1 MKNMAKFL
9 LPFIIILLNVAILLN
24 GLVFNARSDLRTSFL
39 EKITIRVVN
48 AKNEKITG
56 ANIYAITY
64 NNKKTLYSSLW
75 EDHLPS
81 VKKICIQVP
90 IDKLNSIDKIIVTI
104 GKKILT
110 FDNIDKLYNSNVS
123 PKILSDNRKQIA
135 TTIELPIIPEH
146 SLIAG
151 IFGGLAPIINLNTN
165 LFEILFQ
172 ISINLLP
179 AISFILILI
188 TLVYFFIIKCESTY
202 RIAFFTLQK
211 NISVQGKN
219 NNIVYNVS
227 IFVITLLITAFYA
240 NRGFDVHHNGLMFY
254 IALKISEGHMLF
266 KEIYS
271 HYGPLTSLL
280 QAASLLIVAK
290 KMIVIQYLTAITY
303 ALIYCLCFNIWKRFL
318 PISWALFSVVISIL
332 LAPYIDERMLPWSSV
347 TALLFQAIAL
357 FYMIKYND
365 NNKQYNLYVTGI
377 AIALCFWSRQDV
389 GLLLLITV
397 LLYMIV
403 ILKNRKE
410 LLLKAGAILIG
421 FSIISL
427 FFIIWLS
434 ANGAIYDWWEQNI
447 IGIFNWAFSV
457 GNTAAITVSLNKIIY
472 LPIRLLPLS
481 FWTFFPIMMLLLFF
495 SGLSGNIK
503 KGELTNASRMS
514 LLIAFFYLS
523 SWVQF
528 FPQGGH
534 DHYYWA
540 SLPFIGIFIS
550 IIIRGFE
557 ECMLTRRKVT
567 VVILLL
573 TVLVTVK
580 EVVPFITSGIDRLC
594 TPYYEIKTPY
604 VLQGM
609 KIPHKEIVLAY
620 QKLDS
625 ALIAY
630 QKQFKPIDMISLSNF
645 DILVLTLVNNNKPL
659 TPFPTSS
666 FAIEPLRTTSGYDQR
681 IDNAIKNKSVL
692 VYAEDDIEISGY
704 RKYFYIKN
712 KEKLGFSD
720 YTWFIYSPEM
730 NGTEGN

>member
-1 MKNMAKFL
+1 MKNIAKFL
-9 LPFIIILLNVAILLN
+9 LPFTIILLNVAILLN
-24 GLVFNARSDLRTSFL
+24 GLVFNASSDLRTSFL
-39 EKITIRVVN
+39 EKVTVHVVN

-56 ANIYAITY
+56 VNIYAITY
-64 NNKKTLYSSLW
+64 TNKTLDSSLW
-75 EDHLPS
+75 ADILPS
-81 VKKICIQVP
+81 IKKICIKIP
-90 IDKLNSIDKIIVTI
+90 NDKLSSIDKIIVTI
-104 GKKILT
+104 GKKSLT
-110 FDNIDKLYNSNVS
+110 FDDIDKLYNSNV
-123 PKILSDNRKQIA
+123 PPPMLSDNRKQIE

-151 IFGGLAPIINLNTN
+151 ILGRLAPIINLNTN

-172 ISINLLP
+172 VSIILLP
-179 AISFILILI
+179 VISFILILI
-188 TLVYFFIIKCESTY
+188 TLVYYFVIKCDATNS
-202 RIAFFTLQK
+202 IAFFTLQK

-240 NRGFDVHHNGLMFY
+240 TRGFDVLHNGLMFY

-303 ALIYCLCFNIWKRFL
+303 AIIYCLCFNIWKRFL

-332 LAPYIDERMLPWSSV
+332 LAPYIDEEMLPWSSV
-347 TALLFQAIAL
+347 TALLFQAIAF

-377 AIALCFWSRQDV
+377 AIALCFWSRQPV

-410 LLLKAGAILIG
+410 LLLKAGAILLG
-421 FSIISL
+421 FSIVSL
-427 FFIIWLS
+427 LFIIWLS
-434 ANGAIYDWWEQNI
+434 ANGAIYDWWQQNF

-457 GNTAAITVSLNKIIY
+457 SNETPINAKINKFISHLICF
-472 LPIRLLPLS
+472 LPLS
-481 FWTFFPIMMLLLFF
+481 IWIFFPLMMLFLFF
-495 SGLSGNIK
+495 SGSSGNVK
-503 KGELTNASRMS
+503 KRELTNASRMS
-514 LLIAFFYLS
+514 LLIAFFYLG
-523 SWVQF
+523 SWAQF
-528 FPQGGH
+528 FPTADH
-534 DHYYWA
+534 RHYYWA
-540 SLPFIGIFIS
+540 ALPFIGIFIS
-550 IIIRGFE
+550 IIVGCFE
-557 ECMLTRRKVT
+557 ECMLTRRKVV

-573 TVLVTVK
+573 TVLVTIK

-630 QKQFKPIDMISLSNF
+630 QKQFKHFDMISLSKYNV
-645 DILVLTLVNNNKPL
+645 LVLTLVNNNKPL
-659 TPFPTSS
+659 TPFPTPV
-666 FAIEPLRTTSGYDQR
+666 FAIEPSKTAGDYDQR

-692 VYAEDDIEISGY
+692 VYTENDILINGY

-712 KEKLGFSD
+712 KEKIGYSD
-720 YTWFIYSPEM
+720 YTWFIYSPET
-730 NGTEGN
+730 NGH